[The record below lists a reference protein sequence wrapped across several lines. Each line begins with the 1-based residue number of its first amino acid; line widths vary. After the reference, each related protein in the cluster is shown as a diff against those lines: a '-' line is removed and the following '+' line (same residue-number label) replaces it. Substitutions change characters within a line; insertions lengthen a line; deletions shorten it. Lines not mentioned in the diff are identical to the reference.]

1 MNKPEMRAKCEE
13 LAKGLL
19 PLLSDYVSKH
29 AREKG
34 DELALI
40 EYDTGAEISWKKFE
54 QAMDAFA
61 AKLLSLG
68 LKKGD
73 VIATSLPLLKEHVF
87 LEYACFKTGI
97 IIAPLDLRLKAVE
110 VKDAFERVKPKA
122 YFFLGKTPRAD
133 FTPIV
138 EEVKKAAPYCRC
150 WIQFQPEPEGIIP
163 GAQYIK
169 DFAKDIKW
177 KFIFSKISGSVK
189 KANRK
194 IQKRDPA
201 LIIFTTG
208 STGMPKPAM
217 ICHENIL
224 LQNIGLAVAFGIDPG
239 ERMLVN
245 LPPSHVGC
253 QTEQLMTPI
262 YAGETSVIMHIF
274 DAEKTLDAIQKH
286 KITIFGQIPAL
297 FAMQWR
303 LPNYDRYDL
312 SSLRFAIYG
321 GQAVDKPFLE
331 KLRTMAPLMGTGLG
345 LTETAGFCTYT
356 PTDWKVEEIVD
367 SIGFDSPLCPI
378 SIREPMK
385 ADGSAGAEKK
395 AGDIGEIC
403 FEGPQVFLGYMNDE
417 ANTRKTVTTDGVC
430 YTGDIGFYNDTG
442 LHFAGR
448 SKFVIKPKGYQV
460 FPAEVENFITD
471 SFKDRVVRTG
481 CVGVKHDVFTEAIV
495 ACVEIKQGTS
505 LTREELDAKMKE
517 VAAYK
522 RPSHYIFL
530 EEGKMPLNRV
540 AKVDVLEL
548 KKMAD
553 VEIDGLRRQGKWD
566 KA

>member
-1 MNKPEMRAKCEE
+1 
-13 LAKGLL
+13 
-19 PLLSDYVSKH
+19 
-29 AREKG
+29 
-34 DELALI
+34 
-40 EYDTGAEISWKKFE
+40 
-54 QAMDAFA
+54 
-61 AKLLSLG
+61 
-68 LKKGD
+68 
-73 VIATSLPLLKEHVF
+73 
-87 LEYACFKTGI
+87 
-97 IIAPLDLRLKAVE
+97 
-110 VKDAFERVKPKA
+110 
-122 YFFLGKTPRAD
+122 
-133 FTPIV
+133 
-138 EEVKKAAPYCRC
+138 
-150 WIQFQPEPEGIIP
+150 
-163 GAQYIK
+163 
-169 DFAKDIKW
+169 
-177 KFIFSKISGSVK
+177 
-189 KANRK
+189 
-194 IQKRDPA
+194 
-201 LIIFTTG
+201 
-208 STGMPKPAM
+208 
-217 ICHENIL
+217 
-224 LQNIGLAVAFGIDPG
+224 
-239 ERMLVN
+239 MLVN

>member
-1 MNKPEMRAKCEE
+1 
-13 LAKGLL
+13 
-19 PLLSDYVSKH
+19 
-29 AREKG
+29 
-34 DELALI
+34 
-40 EYDTGAEISWKKFE
+40 
-54 QAMDAFA
+54 
-61 AKLLSLG
+61 
-68 LKKGD
+68 
-73 VIATSLPLLKEHVF
+73 
-87 LEYACFKTGI
+87 
-97 IIAPLDLRLKAVE
+97 
-110 VKDAFERVKPKA
+110 
-122 YFFLGKTPRAD
+122 
-133 FTPIV
+133 
-138 EEVKKAAPYCRC
+138 
-150 WIQFQPEPEGIIP
+150 
-163 GAQYIK
+163 
-169 DFAKDIKW
+169 
-177 KFIFSKISGSVK
+177 
-189 KANRK
+189 
-194 IQKRDPA
+194 
-201 LIIFTTG
+201 
-208 STGMPKPAM
+208 
-217 ICHENIL
+217 
-224 LQNIGLAVAFGIDPG
+224 
-239 ERMLVN
+239 
-245 LPPSHVGC
+245 
-253 QTEQLMTPI
+253 
-262 YAGETSVIMHIF
+262 
-274 DAEKTLDAIQKH
+274 LDAIQKH

>member
-1 MNKPEMRAKCEE
+1 MNKPELRAKCEE
-13 LAKGLL
+13 RAKELL
-19 PLLSDYVSKH
+19 PLLSDYVSKW
-29 AREKG
+29 ARERG
-34 DELALI
+34 DKLALI
-40 EYDTGAEISWKKFE
+40 EYDTGAEITWKKFE

-61 AKLLSLG
+61 AKLLSMG

-110 VKDAFERVKPKA
+110 VKDAFDRVKPKA

-133 FTPIV
+133 FRPIV
-138 EEVKKAAPYCRC
+138 EEVMKSAPYCKT
-150 WIQFQPEPEGIIP
+150 WVQFQPEAEGIIQ

-177 KFIFSKISGSVK
+177 KFIFSKITGSVK
-189 KANRK
+189 RANK
-194 IQKRDPA
+194 KVGKRDPA
-201 LIIFTTG
+201 LLIFTTG
-208 STGMPKPAM
+208 STGSPKPAM
-217 ICHENIL
+217 LCHENIL
-224 LQNIGLAVAFGIDPG
+224 LQNVGLVCAFGIDPG
-239 ERMLVN
+239 EIMLVN

-262 YAGETSVIMHIF
+262 YAGELSVIMHIF
-274 DAEKTLDAIQKH
+274 DAEKTLDAIRKH
-286 KITIFGQIPAL
+286 KVTIFGQIPAL

-303 LPNYDRYDL
+303 LPNYDDYDL
-312 SSLRFAIYG
+312 SSLRFALYG
-321 GQAVDKPFLE
+321 GQAVDRPFLE
-331 KLRTMAPLMGTGLG
+331 KLRTMAPLMGSGLG
-345 LTETAGFCTYT
+345 LTETAGFVTYT
-356 PTDWKVEEIVD
+356 PTDWKVDEIGD
-367 SIGFDSPLCPI
+367 SIGFDCPLCPI
-378 SIREPMK
+378 SIREVMQ
-385 ADGSAGAEKK
+385 ADGK
-395 AGDIGEIC
+395 AGKEKPAGEIGEIC
-403 FEGPQVFLGYMNDE
+403 FSGPQIFLGYMHAA
-417 ANTRKTVTTDGVC
+417 ANTKKTISTDGYC

-471 SFKDRVVRTG
+471 NFKDRVLRTG

-495 ACVEIKQGTS
+495 ACVELKKGTS
-505 LTREELDAKMKE
+505 LSREELDAKMKD

-522 RPSHYIFL
+522 RPSHYIFI
-530 EEGKMPLNRV
+530 EEGEMPLNRV

-548 KKMAD
+548 KKKAD
-553 VEIDGLRRQGKWD
+553 AEIEGLRKQGKWD